1 MARPTKQKVESPT
14 PRPFITPEG
23 QQSYLVS
30 LAFNLVEQRLRDGT
44 ASSQETTHFMEIGS
58 EREILRREKLIE
70 ENKLLR
76 AKTDALKSQK
86 HVEELYEEALN
97 AMRRYSG
104 QGEPDEEY

>member
-1 MARPTKQKVESPT
+1 MARSIKQKVEAPT